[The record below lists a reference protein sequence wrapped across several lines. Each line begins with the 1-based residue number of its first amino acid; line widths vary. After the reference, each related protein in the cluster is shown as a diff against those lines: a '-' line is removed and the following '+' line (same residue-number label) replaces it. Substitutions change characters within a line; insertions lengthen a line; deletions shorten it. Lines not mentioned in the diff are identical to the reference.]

1 MAQRRRTALLF
12 AALALPLEWPWIA
25 RAQEAPSKPG
35 IAHQRLAA
43 YAGHWRFSQ
52 EFEATPFSPAGKG
65 TKKSTSTLTLGGFF
79 LEERGEGQGPD
90 GKYRWLSVTAF
101 DPDKQQY
108 QQFTF
113 DNRGFSSRPDHGEV
127 TFGTEKSGTWT
138 WTWDEEAQ
146 GKTYHCQAVDS
157 FATDG
162 KSYRYQWRY
171 SEDGQNWKPWLK
183 GEATRH

>member
-1 MAQRRRTALLF
+1 MAQRGRTALLF

-79 LEERGEGQGPD
+79 LEERGEGKGPD

-101 DPDKQQY
+101 DPDKQHY

-127 TFGTEKSGTWT
+127 TLGTEKSGTWT

-162 KSYRYQWRY
+162 KSYRYQWLY

-183 GEATRH
+183 GEATLH